1 MMVSQEELSAAIEN
15 IVCRAMEK
23 KPDTENIYIT
33 HAEAMRRLG
42 VSRATLWHWDK
53 SGYLRKIKRGSKVTY
68 RLSDVE
74 KILRGEL

>member
-1 MMVSQEELSAAIEN
+1 MMVSQEELSAAIES
-15 IVCRAMEK
+15 IVCRAIEK
-23 KPDTENIYIT
+23 KPDNIYIT